1 MGRRQLREKNP
12 FDQLEYCLL
21 KKRRRAR
28 YKKSIPC
35 KQSLRGIVSGDSM
48 WKKIQNGRM

>member
-12 FDQLEYCLL
+12 FDKLEYCLI
-21 KKRRRAR
+21 KKRRAG

-35 KQSLRGIVSGDSM
+35 KQSLRGIGSGDSM